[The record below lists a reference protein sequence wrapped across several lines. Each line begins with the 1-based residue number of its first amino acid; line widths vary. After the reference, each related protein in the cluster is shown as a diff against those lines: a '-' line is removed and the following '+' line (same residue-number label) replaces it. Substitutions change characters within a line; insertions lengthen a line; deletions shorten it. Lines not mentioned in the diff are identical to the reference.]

1 MGSSYSVI
9 KDSVTQHVGFMSN
22 SYAVIQAPKIEHV
35 EFMGNRWWVI
45 QEERSIFWEEIVS
58 IITTKKIHTNKC
70 LILDGYGEKLFEFTD
85 LSLFD
90 FCLWGWMKSKSY
102 KRELDTRE
110 KSFARIT
117 DAAARM
123 KKREDQLRRKYA
135 MFAHELQSAL
145 RFTVVFS
152 NTYCEM

>member
-9 KDSVTQHVGFMSN
+9 QDSVTQHVGFMSN

-35 EFMGNRWWVI
+35 EFMGNRCWVI
-45 QEERSIFWEEIVS
+45 QEEMSIFLEEIVS
-58 IITTKKIHTNKC
+58 IITKKFHTNMC
-70 LILDGYGEKLFEFTD
+70 LILDGCGEKLFEFTD
-85 LSLFD
+85 LTLFD
-90 FCLWGWMKSKSY
+90 FCLWGWLKSKAY
-102 KRELDTRE
+102 KRELDTRD
-110 KSFARIT
+110 KLFARIT

-152 NTYCEM
+152 NIYCEM